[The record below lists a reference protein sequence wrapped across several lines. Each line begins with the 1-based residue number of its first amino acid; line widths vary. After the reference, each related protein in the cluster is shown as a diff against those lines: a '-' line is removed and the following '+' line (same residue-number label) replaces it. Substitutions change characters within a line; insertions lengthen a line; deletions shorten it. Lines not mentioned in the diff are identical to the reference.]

1 MPRKVIHGIENF
13 ADVNE
18 EIEDCLLYDKRLI
31 EREGIN
37 KQIADAV
44 MAGNYECQITV
55 HIDYKQEPETK

>member
-1 MPRKVIHGIENF
+1 M
-13 ADVNE
+13 NE

-37 KQIADAV
+37 KQIADAI
-44 MAGNYECQITV
+44 MAGNYEYQITV